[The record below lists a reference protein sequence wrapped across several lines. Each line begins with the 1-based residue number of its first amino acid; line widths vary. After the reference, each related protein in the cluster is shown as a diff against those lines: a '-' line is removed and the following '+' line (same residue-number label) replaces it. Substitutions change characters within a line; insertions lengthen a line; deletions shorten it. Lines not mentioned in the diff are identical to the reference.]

1 MEWFT
6 VWWQGLGI
14 VGQIMA
20 CAAIPMTVIMLLQL
34 VLMLIGLGPGGDS
47 DGELDD
53 GGFDDVGHD
62 VGHGGGFHD
71 GGFHDV
77 GHDGGFH
84 DGGFHDVGHDGGFD
98 DGGFHDVGHD
108 GGFDDGGLDDG
119 GFNDAGFHEG
129 NFDHVF
135 ETHFHHHANGD
146 GSHTNSIWRIFT
158 VRGIVAFFA
167 LGGWAGLAALTSGV
181 PVFWSIQIALFSGLA
196 ALMLAS
202 IAIRL
207 ALRMQD
213 SGNINLNNA
222 LSLTAEVYITI
233 PPSRANTGK
242 VTMLLQE
249 RFVELDA
256 VTDSEE
262 EIRPKTKVEVVG
274 LASRDCLVVSP
285 AETDNGDADSRPD
298 NEQ

>member
-1 MEWFT
+1 MEWFN
-6 VWWQGLGI
+6 VWWQGLGL

-34 VLMLIGLGPGGDS
+34 VLMIIGLGPGGDS
-47 DGELDD
+47 DSEIDD
-53 GGFDDVGHD
+53 GGFDDAGLD
-62 VGHGGGFHD
+62 DSGYGD
-71 GGFHDV
+71 GGLDDV
-77 GHDGGFH
+77 EL
-84 DGGFHDVGHDGGFD
+84 
-98 DGGFHDVGHD
+98 HD

-119 GFNDAGFHEG
+119 HL
-129 NFDHVF
+129 DHVF
-135 ETHFHHHANGD
+135 N
-146 GSHTNSIWRIFT
+146 SHYDHPAHQTGGNTNSIWRIFT
-158 VRGIVAFFA
+158 IRGIVAFFA

-222 LSLTAEVYITI
+222 LSLPAEVYITI
-233 PPSRANTGK
+233 PPSRVNTGK

-256 VTDSEE
+256 VTDSEN
-262 EIRPKTKVEVVG
+262 EIRPKTRVEVVG
-274 LASRDCLVVSP
+274 LANKDCLVVMPSE
-285 AETDNGDADSRPD
+285 ADTGDDATRPD
-298 NEQ
+298 YE